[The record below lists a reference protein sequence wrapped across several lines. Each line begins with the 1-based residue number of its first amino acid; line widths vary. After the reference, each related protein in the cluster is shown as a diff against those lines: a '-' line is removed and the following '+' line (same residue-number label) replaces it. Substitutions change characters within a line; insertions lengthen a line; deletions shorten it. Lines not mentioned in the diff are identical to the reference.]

1 MSIFLSINK
10 ILNFLTANWILFSE
24 SQHEICIWV
33 GKLALNILKSE
44 GHVGELKN
52 LMYLLLVYDKI

>member
-10 ILNFLTANWILFSE
+10 ILHFLTANWVLFSKRE
-24 SQHEICIWV
+24 HEICIWV

-44 GHVGELKN
+44 GHVSELKN